1 MVVLIGGKAKDEANK
16 KLIANLGGKALEDID
31 STPFDVY
38 VCDPKL
44 IRNCKLLLALAL
56 GAAIVSPQ
64 WLKDSGKKGKFISGE
79 QLEGYKIF
87 DKEFEK
93 THKCK
98 LK

>member
-1 MVVLIGGKAKDEANK
+1 M
-16 KLIANLGGKALEDID
+16 GGKALEDID
-31 STPFDVY
+31 ERPFEVY

-64 WLKDSGKKGKFISGE
+64 WLKESAKRGKFVVGE
-79 QLEGYKIF
+79 ELEEYKIF